1 MEASKDMV
9 DKDMV
14 DKDMVDK
21 DMEDKDMA
29 DKDTEN
35 NNILGEVLKNGMAK
49 TKKIQKMIDLQQK
62 NYMIIK
68 VNSLDLE
75 EEEDLFLHQKKGDS
89 LMEIKEIMEE
99 QDLILENL

>member
-1 MEASKDMV
+1 
-9 DKDMV
+9 
-14 DKDMVDK
+14 
-21 DMEDKDMA
+21 
-29 DKDTEN
+29 
-35 NNILGEVLKNGMAK
+35 
-49 TKKIQKMIDLQQK
+49 
-62 NYMIIK
+62 MIIK